1 MLEAGGGLGRRCLIV
16 FGAVDRLGRNRFEQS
31 DRQKA
36 VNDQGAH
43 RLRGNPDNLRR
54 EISQPE
60 MVQLQPALIR
70 DVAGIGGRPERARK
84 MASARVAAYLPDR
97 QTISHP
103 MHIGLVER
111 GGDRNAVLAHIPDVD
126 NGDPR
131 HAASLAPTDTK
142 SGNRHATDTKSGN
155 RTPKRGTYMEIRIYL
170 SRKNAR

>member
-1 MLEAGGGLGRRCLIV
+1 LTKDNSSTFLLKMLEAGGGLGRRCLIV

-36 VNDQGAH
+36 VNDQRAH

-70 DVAGIGGRPERARK
+70 DVAGVGGRPERAPK

-97 QTISHP
+97 HTISHP

-111 GGDRNAVLAHIPDVD
+111 GGDRNAVLILCFLD
-126 NGDPR
+126 
-131 HAASLAPTDTK
+131 S
-142 SGNRHATDTKSGN
+142 
-155 RTPKRGTYMEIRIYL
+155 
-170 SRKNAR
+170 